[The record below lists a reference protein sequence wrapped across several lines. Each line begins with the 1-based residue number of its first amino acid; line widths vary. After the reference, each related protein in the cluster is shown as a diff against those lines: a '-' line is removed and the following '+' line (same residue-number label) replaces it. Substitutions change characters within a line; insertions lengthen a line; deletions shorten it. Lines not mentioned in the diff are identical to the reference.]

1 MQLELRRELIDRLI
15 SLPETG
21 MGYQIVDLLLADGR
35 VVPNVTIFNCE
46 IANLPDT
53 FGNLTPSDVSDVRLS
68 KSQNRR

>member
-15 SLPETG
+15 NMPETG

-46 IANLPDT
+46 VVNLPDA
-53 FGNLTPSDVSDVRLS
+53 FVNISPSDISDVRLS
-68 KSQNRR
+68 VRQDRR